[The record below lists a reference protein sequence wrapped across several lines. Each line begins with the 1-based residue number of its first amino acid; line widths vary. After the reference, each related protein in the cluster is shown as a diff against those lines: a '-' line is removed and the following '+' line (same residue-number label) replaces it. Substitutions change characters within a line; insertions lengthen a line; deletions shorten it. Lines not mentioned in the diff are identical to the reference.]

1 MATGL
6 MFASQLRRNFTA
18 LLLALVALPAAA
30 DVSLVGVIGDKAA
43 VIAIDGGAPKTVR
56 VGQTWQGVT
65 VVAVEKTRATVEI
78 DGKRR
83 VLLQGQSYRSAA
95 ATDDRQSATLAADD
109 RGHFMADGLVNGG
122 SVRFMVDTGATTVAL
137 PAGDAQRLGINYR
150 RGEMIAT
157 QTANGAASAWRVK
170 LTTVRIGDIEM
181 SNVDCIVIEGGLQ
194 IALLGMSFLNRV
206 EIRRD
211 GQTMVL
217 TRRF

>member
-1 MATGL
+1 MATGF